1 MHKLFLLCSFCCAS
15 RVVFTTFLWFEQC
28 NIVQSNVSFTVA
40 GSINLQRNLVRNIE
54 SAKQYV
60 CT

>member
-1 MHKLFLLCSFCCAS
+1 M
-15 RVVFTTFLWFEQC
+15 VFTTILWFEQC
-28 NIVQSNVSFTVA
+28 KIVQSIVSFAMA
-40 GSINLQRNLVRNIE
+40 GSINRQRNLVKNIE